1 MASHAALGSGT
12 IHASKTRR
20 VASESL
26 RKAPR
31 VRSRFYNRGPE
42 TVRPS
47 EQHRPS
53 RACSCFPCPHSA
65 SLLLARPCLPAPFH
79 PPLNRPST
87 HLFTRVRT
95 TASHS
100 SPPLTSLSPA
110 QEDGGPMSTLLSS
123 LPSALPH
130 AFTWLL
136 QQGRLGASGPHEPSS
151 PEPPPPKPVT
161 VGWSEPLLE
170 PRTLFSPSLDSPLR
184 PLLLLLS
191 LLQLV
196 ALLPLLPL
204 LPLVALLVSPV
215 QFTTAVSRIV
225 PAALSRRS
233 RIAAALSH
241 VSKLLR
247 SGVRALLLSSLFL
260 MGAAAMGVRAAP
272 AVAATLTVTSSVSVD
287 PSAILTSSTL
297 VESPATL
304 DSSATVQ
311 ASPVGARG
319 NKKGRRLK
327 ANSFVRLAANRV
339 APAVVQLE
347 VERRLPRASPQATLR
362 KSEEDRSEEAEKWS
376 SSGSMDGGEGDEF
389 RETDDVMFLARS
401 DPILCCSTCSTCSS
415 ADGCCTHLASSSWPH
430 KPRVGAWLRRLK
442 ERGRMEAKEKAK
454 ANPLEAYTET
464 SV

>member
-20 VASESL
+20 VAPESL

-47 EQHRPS
+47 EQRRPS
-53 RACSCFPCPHSA
+53 RPCSCSRPHSA

-79 PPLNRPST
+79 PSLNRPSKL
-87 HLFTRVRT
+87 LFTRVRT
-95 TASHS
+95 IASHS

-260 MGAAAMGVRAAP
+260 MSAAAMGVRAAP

-311 ASPVGARG
+311 ASQVGARG

-347 VERRLPRASPQATLR
+347 VERYALMLWFFLPTNRFQ
-362 KSEEDRSEEAEKWS
+362 
-376 SSGSMDGGEGDEF
+376 G
-389 RETDDVMFLARS
+389 
-401 DPILCCSTCSTCSS
+401 IL
-415 ADGCCTHLASSSWPH
+415 
-430 KPRVGAWLRRLK
+430 
-442 ERGRMEAKEKAK
+442 E
-454 ANPLEAYTET
+454 
-464 SV
+464 